1 MTARRGRPERQ
12 QRAVPAS
19 DHVALRPLP
28 CPRRADRPPDAPQ
41 HDLDALLVG
50 RQLMAGQLV
59 VVADRLPMVLALRPC
74 WAGLR
79 DSWRPR

>member
-1 MTARRGRPERQ
+1 MTARRGRPDASNARS
-12 QRAVPAS
+12 RRPIMLRCGPSPALAVPI
-19 DHVALRPLP
+19 VRRM
-28 CPRRADRPPDAPQ
+28 PRST
-41 HDLDALLVG
+41 DLDALLVG
-50 RQLMAGQLV
+50 RRLMAGQLV